1 MTIRRPTALSKS
13 ESKDKLSMSEEM
25 QNTADEPLSE
35 WTRETFDRGVREI
48 IDLGVLDAA
57 VVEARPSW
65 ALPDS
70 IVIGQIR
77 ETDVPTS
84 FTWVICGDL
93 PTAHLGSAA
102 AATPRDVARHFSLK
116 WQLDAA
122 RNTDPTVA
130 ETLVAKAES
139 LYELVQDES
148 LWLEL
153 T

>member
-1 MTIRRPTALSKS
+1 MTIRRPTAQSNSKS
-13 ESKDKLSMSEEM
+13 KDQLSMSEEM
-25 QNTADEPLSE
+25 QNTPDKPLSE

-65 ALPDS
+65 ALPGS

-77 ETDVPTS
+77 EANEPTV

-102 AATPRDVARHFSLK
+102 ATTPRDVARHFSLK

-122 RNTDPTVA
+122 QNADPAVA
-130 ETLVAKAES
+130 KTLVAKAEA
-139 LYELVQDES
+139 LYDLVDDES
-148 LWLEL
+148 LWQEV